1 MLKKFGSVLIV
12 VIVGLFLFKIGQG
25 QAQEADTVQV
35 KSEAIELFADKMYI
49 PCEDPLNPICEPYPE
64 NTAHPDPS
72 NPDHEL
78 RIANEEFEPNTEVF
92 IAGCINTGSGIHC
105 TTGDEQLDERLNNLP
120 GGDMMTPDPSYQF
133 KALTN
138 PVTTDANGNLEVIV
152 RSFSPQ
158 VTSHIFNAYYI
169 IEQDVSPT
177 IVETNTPD
185 SAEESLHLQSFEQI
199 TTTPVPK
206 TLRRPRRDRP
216 RGQRFIDWDPKGRTF
231 DIRSLEPITGIEV
244 TLLDNFKNLFVYKSI
259 INPQIVQANG
269 EFNFWVPNGIYYLHL
284 AKLPETHTWPIEM
297 DKVHPNYSLAYYCD
311 PEVKDGENLTVPLYY
326 NQFSIIEFNKLV
338 HCDVPLDPGTNTPI
352 RTPVKIIDFGLNRNT
367 ADGSLTYSG
376 KVSHPFTKV
385 QLMAQSTERII
396 QEVEADK
403 LGFWRTTL
411 LTGSYPLTNNGV
423 PDKIVLR
430 YIKKDLTANEV
441 FEPIGGI
448 TFEPL
453 LNYLEGY
460 AYDQNGDIIASARVG
475 IKQKNSDKVMY
486 LATADARGYFRIGSQ
501 YLPSLPYDL
510 VFSNPN
516 NNSNE
521 VLTSS
526 QFLAQNQEYLQSKQ
540 LNLISADN
548 RTVPLATVAISSF
561 KALRTGQNQESD
573 DADQIVNEK
582 NENNP
587 SVFSPALLITFFLV
601 VVAGGL
607 LIYTIRKNKKTSS
620 TTASL

>member
-1 MLKKFGSVLIV
+1 MLKKLGVVFVV
-12 VIVGLFLFKIGQG
+12 VIFGLFLLETGQG
-25 QAQEADTVQV
+25 QAQEAEIIQV
-35 KSEAIELFADKMYI
+35 KSEAIELFADTMYI

-64 NTAHPDPS
+64 NTAHPDPA

-78 RIANEEFEPNTEVF
+78 KIANEEFEPNTEVY

-105 TTGDEQLDERLNNLP
+105 TTGDEQLDEKLNNIP

-138 PVTTDANGNLEVIV
+138 PVRTDESGNLEVIV

-158 VTSHIFNAYYI
+158 VTSHIFNAYYVTD
-169 IEQDVSPT
+169 QDVSPT
-177 IVETNTPD
+177 TITVDP
-185 SAEESLHLQSFEQI
+185 SVSPEESLHLQSFERT
-199 TTTPVPK
+199 TTTPTPA
-206 TLRRPRRDRP
+206 TIRRPRRNRP
-216 RGQRFIDWDPKGRTF
+216 KGQRFIDWDPKGRTF
-231 DIRSLEPITGIEV
+231 DIRSLEPITGVEV
-244 TLLDNFKNLFVYKSI
+244 TLLDNFKNLFSYKKI

-269 EFNFWVPNGIYYLHL
+269 EFNFWVPNGIYYLQF
-284 AKLPETHTWPIEM
+284 AKLPETHTWPVTM

-311 PEVKDGENLTVPLYY
+311 PEVKDSENLPVSLYY

-338 HCDVPLDPGTNTPI
+338 HCDVPLDPGNNTPI

-385 QLMAQSTERII
+385 QLMAQSTERIV

-411 LTGSYPLTNNGV
+411 LTGLYPLTAKGV

-430 YIKKDLTANEV
+430 YIKKDLTASQV

-453 LNYLEGY
+453 LNYIEGY
-460 AYDQNGDIIASARVG
+460 AYDPEGKIIPEARVG
-475 IKQKNSDKVMY
+475 IKQENSDKVIY
-486 LATADARGYFRIGSQ
+486 LATADKGGYFKIGSQ

-510 VFSNPN
+510 VFSNPKN
-516 NNSNE
+516 NTNE
-521 VLTSS
+521 IVASS
-526 QFLAQNQEYLQSKQ
+526 QFLAGNQEYLQSKQ

-548 RTVPLATVAISSF
+548 RAVPLATVAVSSF
-561 KALRTGQNQESD
+561 KALRTGQNQNLNSSGEPIDEQSEETSS
-573 DADQIVNEK
+573 I
-582 NENNP
+582 
-587 SVFSPALLITFFLV
+587 FSPALLITLFLV

-607 LIYTIRKNKKTSS
+607 LIYTFAKNKKTSS
-620 TTASL
+620 TTPSL